1 MYRGNKIR
9 VGTLNIFNKFCY
21 NSTKNVLS
29 SSFEYANNS
38 NRRNLLYGYL
48 LNNSLDIICLQEVDS
63 FMINKIN
70 TKFQNLGFAFDFPS
84 NYITPSASSN
94 NCCIIYKK
102 DFKLLSKK
110 NFDLNESVQKHFA
123 KYSSE
128 SQCEIQDAFLIE
140 LKKRQSLATMII
152 LELSTSNT
160 FIGICNCHIHWNPSY
175 PDIKLFHTYLIIK
188 EFYEF
193 IENNFPDFPIIPLL
207 LIGDFNSTP
216 LLQSDKNLKDHS
228 TLSGVYELITTGK
241 LLKSHEHHPAV
252 LRKNTTLEIY
262 PDLIVDPFKS
272 IFNDVN
278 GKEPL
283 FTNKTKLFSGC
294 IDYIF
299 YKGLVPLSAQ
309 IIPNDIENI
318 ESLPTQTYPSDH
330 ALLIADIFVV

>member
-9 VGTLNIFNKFCY
+9 VGTLNIFNKFYY
-21 NSTKNVLS
+21 NTTKRVLS
-29 SSFEYANNS
+29 SSFEYVNNTD
-38 NRRNLLYGYL
+38 RRNLLYNYL

-63 FMINKIN
+63 FMINNIN
-70 TKFQNLGFAFDFPS
+70 VKFRDFGFAFDFPS
-84 NYITPSASSN
+84 NYITPSANSN

-102 DFKLLSKK
+102 NFKLLSKK
-110 NFDLNESVQKHFA
+110 NFDLNESVQKYFA

-152 LELSTSNT
+152 LELASNT

-193 IENNFPDFPIIPLL
+193 IENNFPDFPLIPLL
-207 LIGDFNSTP
+207 LVGDFNSTP
-216 LLQSDKNLKDHS
+216 FLKSDKNLKGPS
-228 TLSGVYELITTGK
+228 IFSGVYELVTTGR
-241 LLKSHEHHPAV
+241 LSKSHEHHPAV
-252 LRKNTTLEIY
+252 LRKNTKLEIY
-262 PDLIVDPFKS
+262 PDLVVDPFKS
-272 IFNDVN
+272 IFNDLN

-283 FTNKTKLFSGC
+283 FTNKTKSFSGC

-309 IIPNDIENI
+309 IVPNDIE
-318 ESLPTQTYPSDH
+318 
-330 ALLIADIFVV
+330 

>member
-9 VGTLNIFNKFCY
+9 VGTLNIFNKFYY
-21 NSTKNVLS
+21 NTTKKVLS
-29 SSFEYANNS
+29 SSFEYANNT
-38 NRRNLLYGYL
+38 NRRNLLYNYL
-48 LNNSLDIICLQEVDS
+48 LSNLFDIICLQEVDS
-63 FMINKIN
+63 FMINNIN
-70 TKFQNLGFAFDFPS
+70 VKFRDFGFAFDFPA
-84 NYITPSASSN
+84 NCITPSANSN

-110 NFDLNESVQKHFA
+110 NFDLNESVQKYFA

-152 LELSTSNT
+152 LELASNT
-160 FIGICNCHIHWNPSY
+160 FIGICNCHIYWNPSY

-193 IENNFPDFPIIPLL
+193 IENNFPDFPLIPLL

-216 LLQSDKNLKDHS
+216 FLQSDKNLKGPS
-228 TLSGVYELITTGK
+228 TFSGVYELITTGK
-241 LLKSHEHHPAV
+241 LSKNHEHHPSV
-252 LRKNTTLEIY
+252 LRKNTELKIY

-272 IFNDVN
+272 IFNDIN

-283 FTNKTKLFSGC
+283 FTNKTKSFSGC

-318 ESLPTQTYPSDH
+318 ESLPTQKYPSDH
-330 ALLIADIFVV
+330 ALLISDIFIV